1 VTRDNGIIELLGAG
15 QAVFGMFAPE
25 QSDEGGRAAAA
36 NDQADF
42 VFYSLEEG
50 PWDIATMDSFISSMA
65 DASGAGPAH
74 AVTLRIPPIRDDRGA
89 ARAHVAEGMASDVQ
103 GIVFPHVESGRD
115 VEDAV
120 SSMGDRLW
128 PTNPSGDVL
137 SVVQIEDKVG
147 VARAREIV
155 GAPGVGL
162 VLPGQGD
169 LRRAYEGDLE
179 AVEAAVQTVLAAC
192 KELRVPCGVTA
203 GVDDITERLE
213 QGFKMIIVTQPEAL
227 GVGLAASGRGG

>member
-1 VTRDNGIIELLGAG
+1 
-15 QAVFGMFAPE
+15 M
-25 QSDEGGRAAAA
+25 
-36 NDQADF
+36 
-42 VFYSLEEG
+42 
-50 PWDIATMDSFISSMA
+50 
-65 DASGAGPAH
+65 
-74 AVTLRIPPIRDDRGA
+74 
-89 ARAHVAEGMASDVQ
+89 
-103 GIVFPHVESGRD
+103 
-115 VEDAV
+115 
-120 SSMGDRLW
+120 
-128 PTNPSGDVL
+128 
-137 SVVQIEDKVG
+137 VQIEDKVG